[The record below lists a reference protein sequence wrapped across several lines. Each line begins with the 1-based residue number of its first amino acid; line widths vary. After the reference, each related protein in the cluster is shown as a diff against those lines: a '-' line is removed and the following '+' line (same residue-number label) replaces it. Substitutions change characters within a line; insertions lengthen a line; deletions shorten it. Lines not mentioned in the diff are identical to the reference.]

1 MIEVLSYS
9 NDEKLLR
16 ENNQN
21 MLNSKIQ
28 MNVNAFR
35 LKYVNA
41 YFVCNMTL
49 SIILIC
55 DAYILCSHV
64 GANVRAHAS

>member
-1 MIEVLSYS
+1 MGKYKKCIEKQIS
-9 NDEKLLR
+9 N
-16 ENNQN
+16 
-21 MLNSKIQ
+21 IY
-28 MNVNAFR
+28 VNAFR
-35 LKYVNA
+35 VKYVNA